1 MKKSI
6 KHLPKRTQ
14 EELNALLELIH
25 KSVDNCQMLLLFGSY
40 ARRDYVL
47 WDTRIEFG
55 VRTSYQSDY
64 DLLVIT
70 TGATMQVER
79 KLERI
84 TNKYHEQFEYRRHAS
99 PQFIV
104 EHINTVNRN
113 LELSQYF
120 FTDIA
125 SQGIML
131 YDSGKCELVKPR
143 KLSFK
148 EIRDI
153 AQIEFDSLYPY
164 ACNFFELVKICLSKE
179 QNKEAAFL
187 LHQVCEKLYNCILM
201 VYTNYRPKNHKLKDL
216 NGMVKRFSVELVT
229 VFPQNTDAEKESFD
243 LLCRA
248 YIEARYNLDF
258 KISRQQLEYLISR
271 VEILRDLTERL
282 CREKIAEYDAKA
294 EESC

>member
-1 MKKSI
+1 
-6 KHLPKRTQ
+6 
-14 EELNALLELIH
+14 
-25 KSVDNCQMLLLFGSY
+25 
-40 ARRDYVL
+40 
-47 WDTRIEFG
+47 
-55 VRTSYQSDY
+55 
-64 DLLVIT
+64 
-70 TGATMQVER
+70 
-79 KLERI
+79 
-84 TNKYHEQFEYRRHAS
+84 
-99 PQFIV
+99 
-104 EHINTVNRN
+104 
-113 LELSQYF
+113 
-120 FTDIA
+120 
-125 SQGIML
+125 ML

-143 KLSFK
+143 KLCFK

-179 QNKEAAFL
+179 QNNEAAFL

-258 KISRQQLEYLISR
+258 KISHQQLEYLISR
-271 VEILRDLTERL
+271 VEILRDITERL

-294 EESC
+294 EE